1 MLIHEPVLSVTAM
14 IEHSIVRCERERAE
28 ANRYALA
35 ANGWRERITAY
46 FDGAILI
53 TLMLGRMAEI
63 CE

>member
-1 MLIHEPVLSVTAM
+1 M
-14 IEHSIVRCERERAE
+14 IEHSIVRCERGRAE